1 MDEFTYSNDYSQTVE
16 LVDQANTEIES
27 QNARHEMSSQ
37 IDDEDFRLLAI
48 RGLEQEQARSVQSRK
63 DAVVDIDYD
72 DIGIRMLAGE
82 RAQAEIQTTL
92 AAATAQ
98 RDKILTQARLSTRIA
113 PDSAALIQALAD
125 QKTAQSLSEIKALT
139 EQLDTLQAAEVG
151 YIALGAAW
159 NIPRV
164 VSPVMP
170 AEAITALPEEIPA
183 PAKKTAAPR
192 TTRLA
197 EAASG
202 SELDHLGEG
211 LFGPIY
217 TYVLAHVDDEKGIRV
232 EEMRNN
238 IPELSVLTQ
247 AEYVNFKGQF
257 TVIRGKIVE
266 ALKADGITADWRIT
280 GQTRGVR
287 YFLSTDKAAD
297 TKDIPQ
303 PPVQPPIR
311 DTTPP
316 VPTPP
321 VAPAG
326 PAPQEKGTLTRE
338 TITDEMT
345 PEALLRTPLINT
357 IMRNI
362 GDLQR
367 KSGAE
372 NLRRTYIATEL
383 GKRLRINS
391 IDVQFFLDK
400 LVEAGLLFDR
410 GKYKGATRLSTVP
423 GASPLPETAPPAA
436 VEPADTLVESAEK
449 PAAASQPE
457 AAASETP
464 SGSEQANAPHLSLS
478 VLRRGA
484 GGNFANST
492 TALELADVAKEFGL
506 QKSHELA
513 KEIEKWITWLQANP
527 NSSGLRKVKAFK
539 GINVGDKLNVP
550 LIRFSPSECPELTT
564 NGNYRYYRIVFS
576 IIDDQLVLV
585 DVLNHDAFDRIY
597 K

>member
-72 DIGIRMLAGE
+72 NIGIRMLAGE
-82 RAQAEIQTTL
+82 RAQAEIQTAL

-98 RDKILTQARLSTRIA
+98 RDKILTQARLSTQIA
-113 PDSAALIQALAD
+113 PDSAALIQELAD

-139 EQLDTLQAAEVG
+139 EHLDTLQAAEVG
-151 YIALGAAW
+151 YIAVGAAW

-164 VSPVMP
+164 VSPGVP
-170 AEAITALPEEIPA
+170 VEGVPEQIPA
-183 PAKKTAAPR
+183 PTPAKRTATPR
-192 TTRLA
+192 TTRTA
-197 EAASG
+197 ESASS
-202 SELDHLGEG
+202 SELDRLGKR

-217 TYVLAHVDDEKGIRV
+217 NYVLDHADDENGIRV
-232 EEMRNN
+232 EELRNN
-238 IPELSVLTQ
+238 IPELSILTQ
-247 AEYVNFKGQF
+247 AQYVSFKGQF
-257 TVIRGKIVE
+257 TAIRDSIIE
-266 ALKADGITADWRIT
+266 TLQADGITADWRIT

-321 VAPAG
+321 VVPAG
-326 PAPQEKGTLTRE
+326 PAPQKKGTLTRE

-436 VEPADTLVESAEK
+436 VEPADTPVESAEK

-527 NSSGLRKVKAFK
+527 NSSGLRKVKAFPK